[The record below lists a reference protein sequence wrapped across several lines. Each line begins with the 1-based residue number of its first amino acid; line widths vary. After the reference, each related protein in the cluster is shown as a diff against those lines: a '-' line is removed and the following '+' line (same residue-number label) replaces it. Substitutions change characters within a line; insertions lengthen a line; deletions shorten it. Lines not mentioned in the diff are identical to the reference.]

1 MSFKKFLVAAGSWL
15 LLALGCPAVTFAA
28 GSNSVYLSL
37 PADVQVNADFG
48 DQTLL
53 QTTINVPAGG
63 YAYFQSDGRYGPA
76 SYQPQADAYIT
87 LDGVT
92 VSNDSLTDY
101 RLSTNGQQHSFNVIG
116 AAYLAPG
123 PHTVALRAHGSKIF
137 YVGAG
142 TNLSVMTDA
151 AAAVINN
158 ALGQDT
164 GVYSFTTYGLQ
175 DGGPL
180 PHATVLQNFVSSA
193 GEPLVALASGR
204 AYPWGGYGDPLWT
217 TFIDGAGE
225 RNDSA
230 TYSDNDLWTGAETQ
244 APFFTQALY
253 TGAGAGGHVL
263 SLEVSE
269 LPYSAQGAENPVQYR
284 VGAGTRLVTLNGGM
298 TVVGKAAP
306 SSATYTRG
314 DYVCAGSDQGWPGCP
329 PAGTDALLADG
340 WLNVPGGHNGVV
352 MFMTKSRVQGDMSD
366 QGGTVRLF
374 LTIDGQRVGNDGVQQ
389 LVAPNVESTRTICA
403 SYLATGSGA
412 LAPGWHHVQAWGN
425 VQGSFI
431 HLSLSREL
439 PLLWF
444 D

>member
-1 MSFKKFLVAAGSWL
+1 MNLKKSLLTAGLWL
-15 LLALGCPAVTFAA
+15 SLALSFPAFTFAA

-37 PADVQVNADFG
+37 PADVVVDTSYGAH
-48 DQTLL
+48 TLL
-53 QTTINVPAGG
+53 QTTIYVSTGG
-63 YAYFQSDGRYGPA
+63 YAYLQSDGRYGPA
-76 SYQPQADAYIT
+76 SYQPLANAYIT
-87 LDGVT
+87 VDGVT
-92 VSNDSLTDY
+92 VSNDSLLDY
-101 RLSTNGQQHSFNVIG
+101 RLSTNPQQHSFNVIG

-123 PHTVALRAHGSKIF
+123 WHTVALHAHGTKVF

-142 TNLSVMTDA
+142 TNLSILTDA
-151 AAAVINN
+151 ATNVINN

-164 GVYSFTTYGLQ
+164 GAYSFTTYGLQ
-175 DGGPL
+175 DGNPL
-180 PHATVLQNFVSSA
+180 PHATVLQNWVSSA

-204 AYPWGGYGDPLWT
+204 AYSWGSYGDPMWMIFLN
-217 TFIDGAGE
+217 GSGE

-244 APFFTQALY
+244 APFFSQAMY
-253 TGAGAGGHVL
+253 SDAGAGSHNL

-269 LPYSAQGAENPVQYR
+269 LPYSAQGIENSVQYR
-284 VGAGTRLVTLNGGM
+284 VGAGTRLITLNGGM
-298 TVVGKAAP
+298 TVWGKATP
-306 SSATYTRG
+306 SSALYTRG
-314 DYVCAGSDQGWPGCP
+314 DYICAGSDQGWPGCP

-340 WLNVPGGHNGVV
+340 WLNIPDGHNGVV
-352 MFMTKSRVQGDMSD
+352 MFMSKSRVQGDSSD

-389 LVAPNVESTRTICA
+389 LSAPNVESTRTISA
-403 SYLATGSGA
+403 SYLATGNQA

-431 HLSLSREL
+431 HLALSKEL